1 MMRKLSL
8 AFILCLMCSNAQAG
22 ENPQQPVTYKEFY
35 NFASQVDD
43 KAHTL
48 TVAQFKKTMSEPGVV
63 IADLRSK
70 EAYDQEHIKG
80 AVHLGPDITLEK
92 LQSIAPS
99 FDTKIIMYC
108 SNSLFQTR
116 LVSLTDMALPQ
127 ALYLGYKNTYILEQ
141 YAGQGEKLDL
151 PFEGR
156 P

>member
-1 MMRKLSL
+1 MRKISL
-8 AFILCLMCSNAQAG
+8 PLLACLICSSAYA
-22 ENPQQPVTYKEFY
+22 EEALQQPVTYKEFY
-35 NFASQVDD
+35 EFANQVDD

-48 TVAQFKKTMSEPGVV
+48 TVAQFKEMMSDPEVI

-99 FDTKIIMYC
+99 SDKKIIMYC
-108 SNSLFQTR
+108 ANSLFQTR
-116 LVSLTDMALPQ
+116 MVSLTDVALPQ
-127 ALYLGYKNTYILEQ
+127 ALYLGYKNTYILER
-141 YAGQGEKLDL
+141 YSGQGEKIDL
-151 PFEGR
+151 PFEGQ